1 MEIRQLK
8 YFLEVAKEENISKAA
23 AKLYISQPSL
33 SRVMKELEE
42 ELNTTLFT
50 KTNRYTKLTDNGKLF
65 EQRAIEILSL
75 INKTEDEF
83 KKTNNDIYATLHIG
97 AGETDFFSYIAKTVK
112 NVSLNYPNIKFQFYS
127 GVSTDIL
134 NKIQEGTLEF
144 GFLVEPINVEN
155 LQSLYINKS
164 ENYGVLVRNDSIW
177 ASKEFI
183 SKEDLLK
190 MPIISTRLNNLAKDW
205 LGDIYSKLNIVIS
218 GPMPLNAIKLVEEGL
233 GNFLSI
239 EMAEYQNLDNLTFI
253 PLKDEVARRWSL
265 VWKDYSLLPK
275 AHKIFIE
282 EFKKAVD

>member
-50 KTNRYTKLTDNGKLF
+50 KTNRYTKLTDDGKLF

-75 INKTEDEF
+75 VNKTEDEF

-112 NVSLNYPNIKFQFYS
+112 NVCLNYPNIKFQFYS

-155 LQSLYINKS
+155 LQSLYINKF
-164 ENYGVLVRNDSIW
+164 EKYGVLVRNDSIW
-177 ASKEFI
+177 TNKEFI
-183 SKEDLLK
+183 TKEDLLK
-190 MPIISTRLNNLAKDW
+190 MPIISTRSNNLAKDW
-205 LGDIYSKLNIVIS
+205 LGDIYHKLNIVIS

-253 PLKDEVARRWSL
+253 PLKDEVSRRWVL

-275 AHKIFIE
+275 AHKVFIE